1 MHKGFTRRAALLG
14 GAGLAVAG
22 CETIDDIFGTSRRPL
37 PGTRVPVL
45 SQTPD
50 RRLEGDAGFTASVT
64 LPPPATRA
72 DWPQAGGTLSHA
84 PGHLDL
90 PGQLSEAWRAS
101 FGTGSS
107 YRRRITGSPVVADDM
122 VVAADAYGIVTAFDA
137 ARGGRRWRFDTERE
151 NESDGAVGAG
161 LAFADGTLYVTT
173 GLAEVIALD
182 PANGRPRWRANLP
195 APTRGSPTVTGNR
208 ILVPTIENQL
218 LGLDISDGRRV
229 WTHRA
234 TATPTVPLGLPAP
247 AVDGETAVAGFAS
260 GELVAL
266 RVADGRVL
274 WTESL
279 APAGG
284 TSLAEVAV
292 SGIRALPVIA
302 DGRVIAVGMGG
313 LSVAVDLRS
322 GRRLW
327 EREFGG
333 GNAPC
338 VAGDWVFAVTD
349 QGEAAAIGRD
359 DGRVRWAVSLAP
371 ADRDNR
377 APGVLATPLALGG
390 RLIIGTSTR
399 ELISLDPGDG
409 RVTGRQRV
417 PGGVTIQPAYAN
429 GTLFVATDDASLVAF
444 R

>member
-14 GAGLAVAG
+14 GAALAVSG
-22 CETIDDIFGTSRRPL
+22 CETIDDIFGSRRTPL
-37 PGTRVPVL
+37 PGNRVPVL
-45 SQTPD
+45 SQLPD
-50 RRLEGDAGFTASVT
+50 RRLDGEEGFNAAVT
-64 LPPPATRA
+64 LPPAANRA
-72 DWPQAGGTLSHA
+72 DWPQAGGTPGHA
-84 PGHLDL
+84 PGHLEL
-90 PGQLSEAWRAS
+90 GSQIAEAWRAS
-101 FGTGSS
+101 FGTGSG
-107 YRRRITGSPVVADDM
+107 YRRRITGVPIVAGDT
-122 VVAADAYGIVTAFDA
+122 VFAADAFGIVSAFDA
-137 ARGGRRWRFDTERE
+137 ARGGRRWRFDSERE

-173 GLAEVIALD
+173 GLAELIALD
-182 PANGRPRWRANLP
+182 PANGRPRWRVNLP
-195 APTRGSPTVTGNR
+195 APSRGSPTVAGNR
-208 ILVPTIENQL
+208 ILVPTIGNQL
-218 LGLDISDGRRV
+218 LGLDAADGRQV

-234 TATPTVPLGLPAP
+234 TATATVPLGLPAP
-247 AVDGETAVAGFAS
+247 AVEGDTAVAGFAS

-279 APAGG
+279 APAGSV
-284 TSLAEVAV
+284 SLADVA
-292 SGIRALPVIA
+292 GIRALPVIA
-302 DGRVIAVGMGG
+302 DGRAIAVGMGG

-349 QGEAAAIGRD
+349 VGQAAAIGRD
-359 DGRVRWAVSLAP
+359 DGRIRWVATLTP

-377 APGVLATPLALGG
+377 SPGVLATPLLVGG
-390 RLIIGTSTR
+390 RLIIGASTGQ
-399 ELISLDPGDG
+399 LFALDPTDG
-409 RVTGRQRV
+409 RIAGRQRM
-417 PGGVTIQPAYAN
+417 PGGVTLQPAYAN
-429 GTLFVATDDASLVAF
+429 GTVYVATDDATLVAL